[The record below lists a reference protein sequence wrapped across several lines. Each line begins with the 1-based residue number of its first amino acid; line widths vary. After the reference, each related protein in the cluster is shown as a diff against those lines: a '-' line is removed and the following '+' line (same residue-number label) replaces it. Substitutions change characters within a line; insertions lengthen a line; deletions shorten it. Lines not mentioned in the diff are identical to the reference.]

1 MFSPLELI
9 IIILFKLEKDDM
21 GGENP
26 ILIGGG
32 RQLKKRF
39 SLILELLNF

>member
-21 GGENP
+21 DGENP

-32 RQLKKRF
+32 RQLIF
-39 SLILELLNF
+39 FLSFLNY